1 MKKYWKVALFALPLV
16 LLLAVGC
23 KKEPEYVYPDRE
35 PYEKT
40 LWFDNN
46 TDDGADSI
54 HPNIIRYF
62 ANDPAC
68 MHIYLT
74 LTSDARD
81 DNLPTNLITNIRKE
95 LQKCVEIS
103 PKVSGRGDWWFRR
116 GKALP
121 EDSLWFVQNG
131 WTVNQINHR

>member
-23 KKEPEYVYPDRE
+23 KKEEEYVYPDSE

-54 HPNIIRYF
+54 RPNIIRYF

-74 LTSDARD
+74 LTSNARD
-81 DNLPTNLITNIRKE
+81 DALSARSITNMRKN
-95 LQKCVEIS
+95 LQKLVEIS
-103 PKVSGRGDWWFRR
+103 PKVSGRGDWWFKE
-116 GKALP
+116 GTALP

-131 WTVNQINHR
+131 WTVNQIEH

>member
-1 MKKYWKVALFALPLV
+1 MKKYWKVALFTLPLV

-23 KKEPEYVYPDRE
+23 KKEEEYVYPDRE

-40 LWFDNN
+40 LWFD
-46 TDDGADSI
+46 TKEIDSV

-74 LTSDARD
+74 LIPNDRN
-81 DNLPTNLITNIRKE
+81 DNLSKKGITILRNN
-95 LQKCVEIS
+95 LQKRVEIS
-103 PKVSGRGDWWFRR
+103 PKVSGRGDWWCKE

-121 EDSLWFVQNG
+121 ADSLWFVQNG
-131 WTVNQINHR
+131 WTVNQNPH

>member
-1 MKKYWKVALFALPLV
+1 MKKYWKVALLALPLV

-23 KKEPEYVYPDRE
+23 KKEPEYVYPYSE

-40 LWFDNN
+40 LWFDAS
-46 TDDGADSI
+46 TDNGADSI

-68 MHIYLT
+68 MHVYLT
-74 LTSDARD
+74 LIPNDRN
-81 DNLPTNLITNIRKE
+81 DNLSKKGITILRNN
-95 LQKCVEIS
+95 LQKRVEIS
-103 PKVSGRGDWWFRR
+103 PKVSGRGDWWFKD
-116 GKALP
+116 GQALP

>member
-1 MKKYWKVALFALPLV
+1 MKKYWKVALFALPFV

-23 KKEPEYVYPDRE
+23 KKEEEYVYPDSE

-40 LWFDNN
+40 LWFDAS
-46 TDDGADSI
+46 TDNGADSI
-54 HPNIIRYF
+54 SPKIIRYF

-74 LTSDARD
+74 LIPNSRNDYISTA
-81 DNLPTNLITNIRKE
+81 TITTIRKN
-95 LQKCVEIS
+95 LQKRVEIS

-121 EDSLWFVQNG
+121 ADSLWFVQNG
-131 WTVNQINHR
+131 WTVNQIEH

>member
-16 LLLAVGC
+16 LLLTVGC
-23 KKEPEYVYPDRE
+23 KKEEEYVYPDRE

-40 LWFDNN
+40 LWFDTNEI
-46 TDDGADSI
+46 DSV

-74 LTSDARD
+74 LIPNSRNDYISTA
-81 DNLPTNLITNIRKE
+81 NITTIRKE
-95 LQKCVEIS
+95 LQKRVEIS